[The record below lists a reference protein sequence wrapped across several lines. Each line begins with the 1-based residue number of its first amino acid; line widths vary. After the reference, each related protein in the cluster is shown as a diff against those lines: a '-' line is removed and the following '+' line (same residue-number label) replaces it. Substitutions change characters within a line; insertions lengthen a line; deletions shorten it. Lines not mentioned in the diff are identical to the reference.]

1 GPLLNGLKKL
11 AVFLLQ
17 HVVRF
22 AMGQLPPAV
31 RPLAQK
37 LSDRLFNALG
47 ETHEGEAEEHEQGE
61 AEVFPAAIDAAR
73 LEAEFD
79 LRAAQL
85 VLVPDEAEVDHL
97 IESYGEG
104 EGPTH
109 LLAELDNARAQFA
122 GALQRLQAGESPQPA
137 MEQFIPAA
145 LWPAAKTAIT
155 VMGRPKLVS

>member
-1 GPLLNGLKKL
+1 RKARNLVSGAANLAKRGVEGAVKLAGKGLAAVGKLALGPLLNGLKKL

-85 VLVPDEAEVDHL
+85 LLVPDEAEVDHL

-109 LLAELDNARAQFA
+109 LLAELDN
-122 GALQRLQAGESPQPA
+122 
-137 MEQFIPAA
+137 
-145 LWPAAKTAIT
+145 
-155 VMGRPKLVS
+155 